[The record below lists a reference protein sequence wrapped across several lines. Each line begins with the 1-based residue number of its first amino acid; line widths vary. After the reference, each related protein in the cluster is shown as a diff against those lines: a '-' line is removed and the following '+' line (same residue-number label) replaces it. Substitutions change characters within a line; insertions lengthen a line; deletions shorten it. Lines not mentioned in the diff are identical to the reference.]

1 MSDFWSSG
9 QGRALS
15 LLLVVAVLMGLWE
28 AFVRLGDI
36 KAFLLPAPS
45 VVIESIMQKP
55 MWYMHHAYHTLVETF
70 LGFAVAVVCGV
81 LIAVGIVYSRI
92 LEQSLYT
99 FLVTMNAVP
108 KIAIAPLFVI
118 WLGTELEP
126 KVAVAALVAIFP
138 IVIDTVHGLRAVDP
152 TMLDLGRSMRGSS
165 IKILWKIRGP
175 YALPSVFAGLKVGI
189 SLAFIGA
196 IVGEFISAQA
206 GLGYVVVS
214 SQASFDTPQMFA
226 AILILALLSLLL
238 FNLIELAEHLLLPWH
253 ASRRRQQRRAGGH

>member
-1 MSDFWSSG
+1 MTDFRSG
-9 QGRALS
+9 SRGRTAGL
-15 LLLVVAVLMGLWE
+15 VLMVIVLLALWE
-28 AFVRLGDI
+28 ASVRMADI

-45 VVIESIMQKP
+45 LVLQSIVQKP
-55 MWYMHHAYHTLVETF
+55 LWYLGHAYQTLVETF
-70 LGFAVAVVCGV
+70 LGFGFAVVFGV

-99 FLVTMNAVP
+99 FLVAMNAVP
-108 KIAIAPLFVI
+108 KIAVAPLFVI

-138 IVIDTVHGLRAVDP
+138 IVIDTVQGLRAVDP
-152 TMLDLGRSMRGSS
+152 AMLDLGRSLRGSRL
-165 IKILWKIRGP
+165 KILWKIRAP

-196 IVGEFISAQA
+196 IVGEFISSQA
-206 GLGYVVVS
+206 GLGYVVVT
-214 SQASFDTPQMFA
+214 SQANFDTTQMFA

-253 ASRRRQQRRAGGH
+253 GSRRREARQAQGR

>member
-1 MSDFWSSG
+1 MSDFWSTS
-9 QGRALS
+9 QGRAIS

-36 KAFLLPAPS
+36 KAFLLPPPS
-45 VVIESIMQKP
+45 AVLESIASKP
-55 MWYMHHAYHTLVETF
+55 LWYLHHAYWTLVATF

-81 LIAVGIVYSRI
+81 MIAVGIVYSRI

-99 FLVTMNAVP
+99 FLVAMNAVP

-138 IVIDTVHGLRAVDP
+138 IVIDTVQGLRAVDP
-152 TMLDLGRSMRGSS
+152 AMLDLGRALRGSS
-165 IKILWKIRGP
+165 LKVLWKIRAP

-206 GLGYVVVS
+206 GLGYLVVS
-214 SQASFDTPQMFA
+214 SQASFDTTQMFA
-226 AILILALLSLLL
+226 AILILATLSLLL
-238 FNLIELAEHLLLPWH
+238 FNLIEVAEHLLLPWH
-253 ASRRRQQRRAGGH
+253 ASRRRQQRRTGGH